1 MLRLFGLDLAVTR
14 FGIGSIVFDIL
25 GGLICCFISH
35 LLYTFSLH
43 VQVDISL
50 SLMDEN
56 LVSYPSPLLNI
67 LSKLRHSFLDS
78 FLTGK
83 IYS

>member
-56 LVSYPSPLLNI
+56 VVCFTTRVQCFQIPI
-67 LSKLRHSFLDS
+67 VMEIFQK
-78 FLTGK
+78 
-83 IYS
+83 